1 MGLIRI
7 FILNM
12 IEILGRSFQ
21 REEQQEKCFWNVWR
35 LKNQRKPLISL
46 SERPAE
52 FHDIKKARWKFLS
65 GFSMLFPPCRVTSSP
80 SYSLSTLHFL
90 PSLI

>member
-1 MGLIRI
+1 
-7 FILNM
+7 M

-21 REEQQEKCFWNVWR
+21 PEEQLGKRFWNMRR

-52 FHDIKKARWKFLS
+52 FHDIKKARWKFPS
-65 GFSMLFPPCRVTSSP
+65 GFSLLFVPCRVTSSP
-80 SYSLSTLHFL
+80 AYSLSTLHFL